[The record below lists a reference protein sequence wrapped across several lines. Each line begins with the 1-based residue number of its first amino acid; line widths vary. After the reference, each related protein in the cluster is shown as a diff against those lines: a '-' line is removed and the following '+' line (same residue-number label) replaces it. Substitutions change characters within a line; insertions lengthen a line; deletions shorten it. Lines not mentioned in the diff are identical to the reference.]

1 MANGIRPWWRNW
13 IGGDWVDGGD
23 GTTIPVTDPA
33 TGEVIAEV
41 ARGTP
46 ADIDRAV
53 RAARACFDSRVL
65 RDVRPHRRGD
75 LMLKVAEELGK
86 AADEIAVVECRDN
99 GKTLANGR
107 NEVAL
112 TQRYLTYYGGLA
124 DKLEGRQIPLGDGYV
139 DYTVHDA
146 LRRLGPDRAVER
158 AAPGGRALHRLCPR
172 HRQHRG
178 AEVARGFAAQPV
190 PVRGSLRAGGGP
202 KGAVNIVCG
211 YGKEAGAAL
220 VAHPDID
227 HIVFTGSVETG
238 KSVLRAAAERV
249 IPCVMELGGKS
260 GAIVHADADLDRTAA
275 SAVRGIFTHAGQICS
290 AASRLIV
297 HRSLHDD
304 LVERIVRLASA
315 RTVGP
320 GLDGCD
326 MGPLISARSS
336 PGSRRSAGG
345 VSPKAR
351 PPSSAAPR
359 PRLRGTSWRP
369 RSSPASA
376 PRCASRRRSSSAPSW
391 SSSPSTRRRRRSPS
405 PTAPVRP
412 RRRGLH
418 PRPEARPL
426 DGRPARRGA
435 GLRQRMVGGRGRDAV
450 RRHEAVGLRARKGA
464 GGASGLRP
472 DEERRHPALSLR
484 GRCSPRR
491 SPSPPRSRSAPHPR
505 RGRRR
510 GGRGPRAPRACPWG
524 CCARVRR

>member
-1 MANGIRPWWRNW
+1 MADGIRPWWRNW
-13 IGGDWVDGGD
+13 IGGNWVDGGD

-112 TQRYLTYYGGLA
+112 TQRYLTYYAGLA

-139 DYTVHDA
+139 DYTVHEPFGVSAQIVPWNGPLPVGARSIACA
-146 LRRLGPDRAVER
+146 LVTGNTVVLKSPEDSPLSLFLLAEACER
-158 AAPGGRALHRLCPR
+158 AG
-172 HRQHRG
+172 
-178 AEVARGFAAQPV
+178 V
-190 PVRGSLRAGGGP
+190 PP
-202 KGAVNIVCG
+202 GAVNIVCG
-211 YGKEAGAAL
+211 YGAEAGAAL
-220 VAHPDID
+220 AAHPDID

-249 IPCVMELGGKS
+249 IPSVMELGGKS

-290 AASRLIV
+290 AGSRLIV

-304 LVERIVRLASA
+304 LVERIVKLASA

-326 MGPLISARSS
+326 MGPLISARQLARVEALCAAGIAEGATAVLGGTRV
-336 PGSRRSAGG
+336 PGLAGHFMAPTIFTGVRPDMRIAQEEFFGPVLVVLPFDTPEEAVAIANGTPYGLAAGVYTRDLKLAHWTADRLVAGQVYVNEWWAGG
-345 VSPKAR
+345 VETPFGGMK
-351 PPSSAAPR
+351 
-359 PRLRGTSWRP
+359 
-369 RSSPASA
+369 RSGYG
-376 PRCASRRRSSSAPSW
+376 REK
-391 SSSPSTRRRRRSPS
+391 
-405 PTAPVRP
+405 
-412 RRRGLH
+412 GQ
-418 PRPEARPL
+418 EAL
-426 DGRPARRGA
+426 LGYV
-435 GLRQRMVGGRGRDAV
+435 QTKNVGIK
-450 RRHEAVGLRARKGA
+450 L
-464 GGASGLRP
+464 
-472 DEERRHPALSLR
+472 
-484 GRCSPRR
+484 
-491 SPSPPRSRSAPHPR
+491 
-505 RGRRR
+505 
-510 GGRGPRAPRACPWG
+510 
-524 CCARVRR
+524 